1 MIDPGMVW
9 QEALALIRAALLM
22 GAAFMTVCTFITWRY
37 VDFDAQRNMI
47 LAVIGLSV
55 FALALR

>member
-1 MIDPGMVW
+1 MDAGTIW
-9 QEALALIRAALLM
+9 QQGFALFRAALLT